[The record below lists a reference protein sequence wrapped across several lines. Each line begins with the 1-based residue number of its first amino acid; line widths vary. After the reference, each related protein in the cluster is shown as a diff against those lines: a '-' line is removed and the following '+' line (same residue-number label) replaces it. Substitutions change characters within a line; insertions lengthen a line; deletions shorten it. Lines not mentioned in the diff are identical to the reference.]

1 MPLPPGVLYVVAT
14 PIGNLED
21 LTFRALRILREVD
34 LIAAE
39 DTRRTARLL
48 AHYEI
53 RKPTISLREHNE
65 AREAGRLV
73 ERLQRG
79 ERIALVSDAGTPAV
93 ADPGARLAREARDHG
108 IAVVPV
114 PGPSAI
120 TAALSVAGLPVNE
133 FTFMGFPPAGGSER
147 RAWLERLGTER
158 RATVFF
164 EAPHRIHRTLADAQL
179 YCGIRP
185 IYVFRELSKINE
197 ELVITPINA
206 IDAIKAKGEF
216 VLLAA
221 PVSQAREHKSR
232 QFESTQELV
241 GRLTNHEHFTDGE
254 ITRIVAAVDGVSER
268 TAANIVKKYR
278 ISVKRQSDA
287 RA

>member
-1 MPLPPGVLYVVAT
+1 MPAPREDAMAINMQGSWTVRVKSKSAAFAQRFVISGASS
-14 PIGNLED
+14 GNG
-21 LTFRALRILREVD
+21 T
-34 LIAAE
+34 
-39 DTRRTARLL
+39 
-48 AHYEI
+48 Y
-53 RKPTISLREHNE
+53 
-65 AREAGRLV
+65 AGNT
-73 ERLQRG
+73 
-79 ERIALVSDAGTPAV
+79 GTPAV

-164 EAPHRIHRTLADAQL
+164 EAPHRIHRTLADAQA

-197 ELVITPINA
+197 ELVITPIKSINS
-206 IDAIKAKGEF
+206 IKAKGEF

-221 PVSQAREHKSR
+221 PMSPSR
-232 QFESTQELV
+232 QAGEPPTVDVVVLV
-241 GRLTNHEHFTDGE
+241 DRAKPLCCLQVA
-254 ITRIVAAVDGVSER
+254 TRH
-268 TAANIVKKYR
+268 
-278 ISVKRQSDA
+278 Q
-287 RA
+287 